1 MRFIIKFSG
10 LSLDHLYLNEP
21 LLLGVL
27 PKPRYTLACEYDLTL
42 VQAVLLSHEE
52 SLRSLIV

>member
-27 PKPRYTLACEYDLTL
+27 PKPRDTLACEYDLTL
-42 VQAVLLSHEE
+42 VQAVLLSHE
-52 SLRSLIV
+52 

>member
-1 MRFIIKFSG
+1 MRFVIKFSG

-27 PKPRYTLACEYDLTL
+27 PKPRDTLACEYDLTL
-42 VQAVLLSHEE
+42 VQTVLLSNEE